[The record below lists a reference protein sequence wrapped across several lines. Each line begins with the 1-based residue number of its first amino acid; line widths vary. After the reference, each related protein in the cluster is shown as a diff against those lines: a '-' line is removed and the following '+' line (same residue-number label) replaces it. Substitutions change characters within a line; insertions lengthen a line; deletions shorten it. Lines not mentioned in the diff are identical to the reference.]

1 MKFEVQ
7 DAEGSWNPCGR
18 ERAPDICTEF
28 LLSPL
33 PVLSLSAKD
42 EILLCQAKNDGETA
56 DWKTP
61 KSSHRTSS
69 GHSAETPGGSHLLI
83 R

>member
-1 MKFEVQ
+1 
-7 DAEGSWNPCGR
+7 
-18 ERAPDICTEF
+18 
-28 LLSPL
+28 L
-33 PVLSLSAKD
+33 PVLSLSAKA

-83 R
+83 RKTSPRLKLTPNHLNRDFKQILKG